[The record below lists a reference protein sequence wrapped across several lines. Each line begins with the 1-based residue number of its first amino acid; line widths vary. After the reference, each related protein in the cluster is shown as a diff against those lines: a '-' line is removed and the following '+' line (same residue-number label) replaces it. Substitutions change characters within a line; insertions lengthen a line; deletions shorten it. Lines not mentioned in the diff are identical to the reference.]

1 MPTDYLT
8 DLRTR
13 RGFALPEVY
22 TRLHAAGMLDWG
34 AFGPQWQTAVLP
46 GLLAR
51 PPLLLF
57 ADGFEGLVEL
67 LPKLRTAVGEERL
80 APLKAALEGK

>member
-1 MPTDYLT
+1 MDTGD
-8 DLRTR
+8 
-13 RGFALPEVY
+13 GFTQQKGA
-22 TRLHAAGMLDWG
+22 TAAGL
-34 AFGPQWQTAVLP
+34 AAASAVE
-46 GLLAR
+46 A
-51 PPLLLF
+51 